1 MPTPKR
7 NRQSAHAST
16 PTDAVPHISPLTRVT
31 REKVSAMV
39 QAEIDR
45 QDDLARAGKFHGTHI
60 LPGGPDHDRSDVLG
74 EEMGEVHKALNEI
87 KFGQATREG
96 DLYVE
101 LIQTA
106 ACAEAWASAILE
118 GR

>member
-1 MPTPKR
+1 MCCPMSDPV
-7 NRQSAHAST
+7 AH
-16 PTDAVPHISPLTRVT
+16 ILPLTIEA
-31 REKVSAMV
+31 REEVSLLV

-45 QDDLARAGKFHGTHI
+45 VDDLARDPEGPFHGTHI
-60 LPGGPDHDRSDVLG
+60 MPEGPDHDRMLVLG
-74 EEMGEVHKALNEI
+74 EEVGEVNTALKEI
-87 KFGQATREG
+87 IYKIATREE

-106 ACAEAWASAILE
+106 ATAQAWAAAILE

>member
-1 MPTPKR
+1 
-7 NRQSAHAST
+7 
-16 PTDAVPHISPLTRVT
+16 
-31 REKVSAMV
+31 MV

-45 QDDLARAGKFHGTHI
+45 VDVLARDPNGPFHGTHI
-60 LPGGPDHDRSDVLG
+60 IPGGPDHDRIVVLG
-74 EEMGEVHKALNEI
+74 EEVGEVNTALKEI
-87 KFGQATREG
+87 HYGMMTREE

-106 ACAEAWASAILE
+106 ATAEAWAAAILE